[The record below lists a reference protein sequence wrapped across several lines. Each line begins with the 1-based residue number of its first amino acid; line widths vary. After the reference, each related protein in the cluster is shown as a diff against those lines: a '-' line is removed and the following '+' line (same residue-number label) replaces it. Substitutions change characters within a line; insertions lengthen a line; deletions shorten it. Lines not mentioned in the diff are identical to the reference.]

1 MDACHVLTTL
11 GEHGGSDCFVHLRQ
25 RFCVCSS
32 STTMTSKLL
41 GSVIRGTLNFIM
53 PASPSIDEHSVLAN
67 ETGTTSVHEQS
78 QQKNFKS
85 ETTKLGGGKDADSAS
100 SLTVTGKRM
109 IEEGERSSKQRM
121 TTRKVV
127 DGTGA

>member
-1 MDACHVLTTL
+1 MDPRHVLTTL
-11 GEHGGSDCFVHLRQ
+11 GEHGGSDCLVHLRQ
-25 RFCVCSS
+25 WFCVCSS

-109 IEEGERSSKQRM
+109 IEEGERSSKQR
-121 TTRKVV
+121 
-127 DGTGA
+127 